1 MSTVRP
7 SREGLGTP
15 FSRLWVRLLL
25 AFAAILLCAVI
36 VPALYVRQQ
45 SQMEFQQYADSS
57 QAQVRVQL
65 AGWLARTYLRDG
77 ATWQSSASVADGI
90 ADFLGQRII
99 VTDASGTVIADSSG
113 ARVGQ
118 RFAGGTGWQATPI
131 DDRAIRSTGSEVVN
145 AQGRA
150 LLLRPD
156 VNTTYGTLW
165 VENSD
170 ATGAL
175 DRAFLDRL
183 QHVTVLSAS
192 IAFIAALIIS
202 LILARLIGRPLET
215 LTRAVRRL
223 GAGELRQ
230 RVPEEGS
237 AETIELARS
246 FNTMATNLATS
257 QALRQQLV
265 ADVAH
270 ELRTPLANIRGYL
283 EAIEDGVVNADEATL
298 RTLREEAAQLNV
310 LVDDLQEL
318 AQAEAG
324 ELRLNRALIAPAE
337 LIERAIEAARPRAAE
352 EGIILRGEVTPGL
365 PPVAVDLQ
373 RIGQVLQNLLTN
385 ALRHTPA
392 EGRVTLS
399 AALAPASPAD
409 APRMVAL
416 SVTDTGSGIAPEDL
430 PRIFE
435 RFYRADSA
443 RARATGGSG
452 LGLTIA
458 RRLIEAHGGRIEVV
472 SAVGEGSRFTF
483 TVPIASAGA
492 DTDPSAA
499 LAAARD
505 GAPSPA
511 LRA

>member
-1 MSTVRP
+1 MRARRP
-7 SREGLGTP
+7 LRERLGRP

-36 VPALYVRQQ
+36 VPTIYVRQQ
-45 SQMEFQQYADSS
+45 SRMEFQQYADSS

-65 AGWLARTYLRDG
+65 AGGLARIYLRDG
-77 ATWQSSASVADGI
+77 ATWQSDTPIAGGI
-90 ADFLGQRII
+90 AEFLGQKII
-99 VTDASGTVIADSSG
+99 VTDAGGTVVADSSG
-113 ARVGQ
+113 QRVGQ
-118 RFAGGTGWQATPI
+118 RFAGEVGWQATPI
-131 DDRAIRSTGSEVVN
+131 DDQAIRSTGSNVVT
-145 AQGRA
+145 APGRVII
-150 LLLRPD
+150 LRPD
-156 VNTTYGTLW
+156 LNNVYGTLW
-165 VENSD
+165 VESTD
-170 ATGAL
+170 ADAARGG
-175 DRAFLDRL
+175 AFLGRL

-192 IAFIAALIIS
+192 VAFVAALILS

-215 LTRAVRRL
+215 LTRAVRRM
-223 GAGELRQ
+223 GAGDLGQ

-237 AETIELARS
+237 AETIDLARS
-246 FNTMATNLATS
+246 FNAMAANLATS

-270 ELRTPLANIRGYL
+270 ELRTPLVNIRGYL
-283 EAIEDGVVNADEATL
+283 EAIEDGIVSADEATL

-324 ELRLNRALIAPAE
+324 EVRLTRVPVLPRE
-337 LIERAIEAARPRAAE
+337 LIERATEAARPRAVE
-352 EGIILRGEVTPGL
+352 REVLLIGEAAPNL

-392 EGRVTLS
+392 GGRVTIS
-399 AALAPASPAD
+399 AALVD
-409 APRMVAL
+409 GRVAL
-416 SVTDTGSGIAPEDL
+416 AVTDTGSGIAVDDL

-435 RFYRADSA
+435 RFYRADSS

-458 RRLIEAHGGRIEVV
+458 RRLAEAHGGSIEVESTIGV
-472 SAVGEGSRFTF
+472 GSRFTVLLPAF
-483 TVPIASAGA
+483 IVA
-492 DTDPSAA
+492 DADRAAATDIEPTPSELREEASAA
-499 LAAARD
+499 LR
-505 GAPSPA
+505 P
-511 LRA
+511 

>member
-1 MSTVRP
+1 MKLTRFLRGGP
-7 SREGLGTP
+7 GTP

-25 AFAAILLCAVI
+25 AFVGLLLCAVI
-36 VPALYVRQQ
+36 GPALYVRQQ
-45 SQMEFQQYADSS
+45 SQMEFQHYADSS

-65 AGWLARTYLRDG
+65 AGWLARTYLRGG
-77 ATWQSSASVADGI
+77 ATWQGSAPVASGI

-99 VTDASGTVIADSSG
+99 VTDASGIVIADSDG
-113 ARVGQ
+113 ARAGQ
-118 RFAGGTGWQATPI
+118 RFAGATGWQATPI
-131 DDRAIRSTGSEVVN
+131 DDQAIRSTGPNVVTV
-145 AQGRA
+145 QGRV
-150 LLLRPD
+150 LVLPPD

-165 VENSD
+165 VETTD
-170 ATGAL
+170 AGVAR
-175 DRAFLDRL
+175 DRAFLGRL
-183 QHVTVLSAS
+183 QHVTALSAT

-215 LTRAVRRL
+215 LTQAVRRM
-223 GAGELRQ
+223 GAGDLGQ

-246 FNTMATNLATS
+246 FNAMATNLATS

-283 EAIEDGVVNADEATL
+283 EAIEDGVVSADEATL
-298 RTLREEAAQLNV
+298 RTLREEAAQLNG
-310 LVDDLQEL
+310 LIDDLQEL

-324 ELRLNRALIAPAE
+324 ELRLNRAAITPAE

-352 EGIILRGEVTPGL
+352 EGIFLHGEAALEL
-365 PPVAVDLQ
+365 PAVAVDLQ

-385 ALRHTPA
+385 ALRHTA
-392 EGRVTLS
+392 TGGRVTMS
-399 AALAPASPAD
+399 AALAPDNPQ
-409 APRMVAL
+409 RMVAL

-435 RFYRADSA
+435 RFYRADSS

-458 RRLIEAHGGRIEVV
+458 RRLVEAHGGQIDVV
-472 SAVGEGSRFTF
+472 SAVGEGSRFTI
-483 TVPIASAGA
+483 TLPAAVAEASSVP
-492 DTDPSAA
+492 
-499 LAAARD
+499 AAAPVTARD
-505 GAPSPA
+505 SATAPA
-511 LRA
+511 LRM